1 VLQVAG
7 GSYAAVLLL
16 GLAFRDPELGLVV
29 AFAAPTAL
37 VTIAFG
43 VRGAMI
49 GTAVS
54 LGLMAMPAIV
64 LAPGLGPAAYVARGG
79 VVALVAATVAVSRA
93 VAGRHDERDAS
104 FERELQSRLEL
115 QATTDPL
122 TGLPNR
128 RRFEEEAERT
138 LDHIA
143 RYGRRA
149 AVLMLDLDGFKAVND
164 TVGHHAG
171 DEVLTSVSARLVA
184 RLRSSDLIARL
195 GGDEFVVLLPEV
207 GMPELGA
214 LAEQLLEQI
223 QLCTRVWR
231 GVLLP
236 VAGSI
241 GIALFESSSGERL
254 AELVR
259 RADASM
265 YEAKR
270 AGGGQYRVDGALP
283 AGSHAATS

>member
-1 VLQVAG
+1 VF
-7 GSYAAVLLL
+7 LLCF
-16 GLAFRDPELGLVV
+16 ASRDPELGL
-29 AFAAPTAL
+29 AFAYAAPTTL
-37 VTIAFG
+37 VTIALG
-43 VRGAMI
+43 VRGAI
-49 GTAVS
+49 AGTAVS
-54 LGLMAMPAIV
+54 LVLVAMSAGVQDVGIG
-64 LAPGLGPAAYVARGG
+64 AAAYGAHGAVI
-79 VVALVAATVAVSRA
+79 ALIAGTVAVSRTVNA
-93 VAGRHDERDAS
+93 VDERDRDAS
-104 FERELQSRLEL
+104 FERELQSRLEM

-223 QLCTRVWR
+223 QMCTRMWR
-231 GVLLP
+231 GTLLP
-236 VAGSI
+236 IAGSI

-283 AGSHAATS
+283 AGSRASTS